1 MHKTNRI
8 AAVCLLALPS
18 LHVHAAGFSERFEPL
33 NANSFIAQSTQGD
46 EAALEV
52 SYSFK
57 YSLYRCDFWDAEE
70 DLLGCSDKPFFG
82 KASAYLKYNGEFD
95 FYAGSRASGPV
106 INRLSNPGFHLQF
119 DLTDKT
125 WIDEIDFGVEHRS
138 NGQVTSANEV
148 DQNPASP
155 TFGRTI
161 TDIEFERGNHKY
173 FDTISR
179 GADYLS
185 LTARGETREATTG
198 YSFSAK
204 YYFGDEESNITW
216 GEQAGSDLTFK
227 DYDLWQLGLWR
238 EFSFAPVLKLNKI
251 RVGAE
256 YTLGEGGLATDSI
269 DVTAVLPFKPEIGWE
284 LPVLIKAHFG
294 PMDRL
299 SDYTRS
305 RRSFGVGL
313 AFSY

>member
-1 MHKTNRI
+1 MHKGRWLSAMLAFALI
-8 AAVCLLALPS
+8 APE
-18 LHVHAAGFSERFEPL
+18 VHARSFSERFEPL

-57 YSLYRCDFWDAEE
+57 YSLYRCDFWDSEE

-106 INRLSNPGFHLQF
+106 INRVSNPGFHLQF

-125 WIDEIDFGVEHRS
+125 WVDQVDFGVEHRS
-138 NGQVTSANEV
+138 NGQVTSANDV
-148 DQNPASP
+148 DDNLGSP

-185 LTARGETREATTG
+185 LTARGTTQAETTG
-198 YSFSAK
+198 YSLSAK

-216 GEQAGSDLTFK
+216 GDQAGADVSFK
-227 DYDLWQLGLWR
+227 DYDLWQFGLWR
-238 EFSFAPVLKLNKI
+238 EIYFAPVLKLNKI
-251 RVGAE
+251 RIGAD
-256 YTLGEGGLATDSI
+256 YTIGERGLATDSI
-269 DVTAVLPFKPEIGWE
+269 DVTVVLPFKPEIGWE
-284 LPVLIKAHFG
+284 LPVLIKVHYG

-305 RRSFGVGL
+305 RRSFGIGL